1 MLEMNRR
8 KDFLSLPD
16 LNRDE
21 SEKVKELGNQEKY
34 PKAALPLPDHFRR
47 EKGGTIRHYQI

>member
-1 MLEMNRR
+1 MREMNRR

-34 PKAALPLPDHFRR
+34 PKAALPLPDYFRR